1 MFAWDQRFWW
11 RCHYSFFKTCRWWVG
26 CRTRYSGLVGVLS
39 ETQALEINTHQVEWD
54 QLLFSLGCLNV
65 RGELGDVMHG
75 LEKSWISIKRCL
87 DRFIGCLGLPI
98 CICWHQGTSLF
109 EISPEMIR
117 FLKFILDPWM
127 NIFLFNIL
135 HPFSFFLY
143 SN

>member
-1 MFAWDQRFWW
+1 
-11 RCHYSFFKTCRWWVG
+11 
-26 CRTRYSGLVGVLS
+26 
-39 ETQALEINTHQVEWD
+39 
-54 QLLFSLGCLNV
+54 
-65 RGELGDVMHG
+65 MHG

-143 SN
+143 SNQQFFLSEVITHLFFYKILKKKKTDSFDHFSLCIFSKYSEALYLFSDVLESTFQFKQLISFLT